1 MEVSGDAHAE
11 GIDKVLG
18 KSIKKSTANSKNRR
32 THFCSP
38 KLPNCSKN
46 EIFLISWLEY
56 TSFISA
62 CKQINR
68 KTNIRE
74 PNRQLSLGLVP
85 SIEDPVTKT
94 AFAAESWCFD
104 ENSYKECVSVSWR
117 WAGKR
122 KGLYPITGA
131 APLFRRIVRRTFS
144 RFIHI
149 IYLKIKL
156 LASRCE
162 EAETVTVKAE
172 KAISINRRNL
182 GHTMFPSNDLMS
194 RNAQDISELFNREFE
209 MFANRTKIA
218 AGHTNSPMTCMS
230 C

>member
-1 MEVSGDAHAE
+1 MRFQSREDGQQ
-11 GIDKVLG
+11 
-18 KSIKKSTANSKNRR
+18 KKGAVPNYR
-32 THFCSP
+32 CSP
-38 KLPNCSKN
+38 
-46 EIFLISWLEY
+46 
-56 TSFISA
+56 FISQDRPA
-62 CKQINR
+62 DVFEIY
-68 KTNIRE
+68 
-74 PNRQLSLGLVP
+74 
-85 SIEDPVTKT
+85 
-94 AFAAESWCFD
+94 
-104 ENSYKECVSVSWR
+104 SY
-117 WAGKR
+117 
-122 KGLYPITGA
+122 
-131 APLFRRIVRRTFS
+131 
-144 RFIHI
+144 
-149 IYLKIKL
+149 YLPKIKL

>member
-1 MEVSGDAHAE
+1 MRFSLVKMGRQ
-11 GIDKVLG
+11 
-18 KSIKKSTANSKNRR
+18 KKGAVPNYR
-32 THFCSP
+32 CSP
-38 KLPNCSKN
+38 
-46 EIFLISWLEY
+46 F
-56 TSFISA
+56 
-62 CKQINR
+62 
-68 KTNIRE
+68 
-74 PNRQLSLGLVP
+74 
-85 SIEDPVTKT
+85 
-94 AFAAESWCFD
+94 
-104 ENSYKECVSVSWR
+104 
-117 WAGKR
+117 
-122 KGLYPITGA
+122 
-131 APLFRRIVRRTFS
+131 FS

-172 KAISINRRNL
+172 KTISINRRNL

-194 RNAQDISELFNREFE
+194 RNAQDIGELFNREFE